1 MGEVGGGSGRFDRR
15 REDSHD
21 GVRRRSRRFSEG
33 PPRNSKVARYD
44 LGQMEISCVLTFVK
58 GGAAAALR
66 QLEER
71 RIEGEREREREGEE
85 DIGRRGAPTPAG
97 V

>member
-1 MGEVGGGSGRFDRR
+1 M
-15 REDSHD
+15 
-21 GVRRRSRRFSEG
+21 
-33 PPRNSKVARYD
+33 
-44 LGQMEISCVLTFVK
+44 TFVK